1 MTICS
6 HIHRNLQHI
15 IQIKKIKKRDLECSC
30 HLYLCSLG
38 GSSQCNASSA
48 AQRIAGQNNNRSIL
62 PSIPINVTG
71 CSRTCWY
78 FWNSAFEII
87 WMILFFG
94 DIQNVFGSIG
104 TGLPVPILPNKQWTV
119 NHIYLCVSCLFFFF
133 YLAPSSG
140 IIKLNCSFASLWHFL
155 FWHCGIFQQLF
166 HSVTTKCYNCF
177 FIRHFRSLHRC
188 PIEEMLLN
196 VPIKAKSPW
205 IMSRHTLD
213 KYFNNDGQ
221 SGIEMILHKTIT

>member
-104 TGLPVPILPNKQWTV
+104 TGLPVPMLPNKQWTV

-133 YLAPSSG
+133 IWRHLVVLSYLIAPSRPCDIFYFDTVEFFNSYFTVWQQNV
-140 IIKLNCSFASLWHFL
+140 ITVFL
-155 FWHCGIFQQLF
+155 
-166 HSVTTKCYNCF
+166 
-177 FIRHFRSLHRC
+177 
-188 PIEEMLLN
+188 
-196 VPIKAKSPW
+196 
-205 IMSRHTLD
+205 
-213 KYFNNDGQ
+213 
-221 SGIEMILHKTIT
+221 